1 MDMNILI
8 ILAVLFLLGYANK
21 IVCPKLN
28 LPEVT
33 GYVIIGALVSAV
45 AGVTI
50 GMPKLDNILESIEI
64 ISSIALGIIGFSI
77 GIELKLNVIKKLG
90 SSIFFIVLF
99 EVFGGFIIVAIASKI
114 FGFQTYTALLLGSVA
129 AATAPAATVAII
141 RQYKSK
147 GELTSTILAVVGI
160 DDAVALI
167 VYVLAAGF
175 AASMVTGEQ
184 LHVLH
189 ILLKVAISLIT
200 AISIGGI
207 SGFVYC
213 FAVKN
218 LKSQD
223 TMEMLL
229 VAFIFLLLGLSEIF
243 GVSEL
248 LTIMTFGAFVTNLS
262 EIITRK
268 SEHIIEKFNGVFV
281 GAFFIAGG
289 AYLDFGLVK
298 LVLSASIIFFVAR
311 TFGKIFGAKLGAT
324 LGKASP
330 KVKKHIGVMLLPQVG
345 VGVALVISIKK
356 QFAGVEVHGIDIGT
370 FIFNILLLTTLLTE
384 FIGPVLTKRAL
395 IAAKEIKEG
404 SEVNLE
410 EEVVLEV

>member
-1 MDMNILI
+1 MHINILI
-8 ILAVLFLLGYANK
+8 ILAGLFLLAFTNK
-21 IVCPKLN
+21 IVCPKVK

-33 GYVIIGALVSAV
+33 GYVILGAIISGI
-45 AGVTI
+45 AGITI
-50 GMPKLDNILESIEI
+50 GMPELNEILESIEI

-77 GIELKLNVIKKLG
+77 GIELKLSILKKLG
-90 SSIFFIVLF
+90 SSIFFIVLC
-99 EVFGGFIIVAIASKI
+99 EVFGGFLVVFAASKA

-167 VYVLAAGF
+167 VFVLASGF
-175 AASMVTGEQ
+175 ASSMVTGEQ
-184 LHVLH
+184 LHIGH
-189 ILLKVAISLIT
+189 ILLKVAISISI
-200 AISIGGI
+200 AISTGGI
-207 SGFVYC
+207 SGFVYS
-213 FAVKN
+213 FAVKKI
-218 LKSQD
+218 KSQD
-223 TMEMLL
+223 TMEMML
-229 VAFIFLLLGLSEIF
+229 VAFILLLLGLSEMF

-268 SEHIIEKFNGVFV
+268 SEHIIEKFTGVFV

-289 AYLDFGLVK
+289 AYLDYSLIKVVLV
-298 LVLSASIIFFVAR
+298 ASVMFFVAR

-345 VGVALVISIKK
+345 VAVALVISIKK
-356 QFAGVEVHGIDIGT
+356 QFAGVEVHGVEIGT

-384 FIGPVLTKRAL
+384 FVGPILTKRAL
-395 IAAKEIKEG
+395 VTAKEIKER
-404 SEVNLE
+404 
-410 EEVVLEV
+410 